1 MLAIAVSF
9 HASASAAQ
17 IVGRESELEQLE
29 AALDAVA
36 DGNPAYLAVEGEAG
50 IGKTRLLTEL
60 RLRATDRGHVVL
72 SGAAAEFEREMPF
85 SVWIDALDAYVTS
98 QDFSRSDAW
107 DDELAA
113 ELGQVL
119 PSVKGSNGSA
129 GAVAEE
135 RFRAHRAVSRLLG
148 LIADEQPLVLVLDDL
163 HWSDGASLELIAA
176 LARREPRAPV
186 LFALGFRPSP
196 AAQRLAA
203 ALTGPRASRLEL
215 EQLSESDAGLLLAG
229 MDAGAIAAIYRH
241 SGGNPFY
248 LEQLGRAG
256 EEALATL
263 LDATGDET
271 DVPPAVAGAIA
282 GELAPLSTG
291 SRSFL
296 DAAAVAGDP
305 FELDLAAAIADLGEA
320 EALAALDEA
329 LDLDLIRPTQVPRRF
344 GFRHPLVRRSIYESA
359 RSGWRIAAHARAAE
373 TLAARRADATE
384 RAHHVERSARQGDAE
399 AIELL
404 LQAGQVSASRAPSA
418 AAGWFAAAIRLLPSE
433 DWQRQVSVRVS
444 LASALRSLGEFERCH
459 ETLLEALEL
468 SPPDAAVER
477 VEVTTRCAAI
487 EHWMGRHAEAHDR
500 LVRAS
505 EELPDRGTAETAA
518 LQIELAV
525 DGFYERNEE
534 QTLTMGRAALE
545 TARELGDD
553 VLIAA
558 AASVLC
564 VGEAASGHIEAAR
577 EHHEEAVSYV
587 DRLSDAELAPRQEA
601 LCHLAWAENY
611 LEVYDLAITHIE
623 RGIAIGRATG
633 DGAMVIPMM
642 LAKGFPF
649 EMQGRL
655 AEARQVCEEA
665 VEATRLAGNPQ
676 WLFWSL
682 FELGWAHYYAGSL
695 EEAIA
700 AGEESA
706 AVGQRLAGGTY
717 PSAGGGPGWMLA
729 CARFELGE
737 TERARTEMRALGSD
751 WLEHKIAVE
760 RCFDWEI
767 LALVELVVGNRENAE
782 EYAQRAEQN
791 AERLGLRLPAAIAGR
806 TRAAVLLD
814 AGDSDG
820 AARAACSSAELA
832 YRIGARLPAAFSR
845 ALEGKARAAAGDR
858 SRAVAVL
865 REAEKVMDECG
876 SLRVRDEIRRDLRQ
890 LGARAE
896 VRGPASAD
904 DSGVGSLTK
913 RELEIAELITDR
925 LTNPQ
930 IAERLFLSKKTIETH
945 IRNVFVKLGASSRV
959 EVARIIERDRR
970 ERPGLVD
977 GT

>member
-1 MLAIAVSF
+1 MTFQAD
-9 HASASAAQ
+9 ASAVQ
-17 IVGRESELEQLE
+17 IVGRQRELEQLE

-50 IGKTRLLTEL
+50 IGKTRLLAEL
-60 RLRATDRGHVVL
+60 RLRADERGHVVL
-72 SGAAAEFEREMPF
+72 FGAAAEFEREMPF
-85 SVWIDALDAYVTS
+85 SVWIDALDAYVSS
-98 QDFSRSDAW
+98 QDFTRTEAW

-186 LFALGFRPSP
+186 LFALGFRPGP

-203 ALTGPRASRLEL
+203 ALTGPRSSRLEL
-215 EQLSESDAGLLLAG
+215 EQLSESDAGLMLTGL
-229 MDAGAIAAIYRH
+229 DAGAVAAIYRH

-256 EEALATL
+256 EGALATSV
-263 LDATGDET
+263 DAAADEA
-271 DVPPAVAGAIA
+271 DVPAAVAGAIA
-282 GELAPLSTG
+282 GELAPLSAG

-305 FELDLAAAIADLGEA
+305 FELDLAAAIAGLEEA
-320 EALAALDEA
+320 EALVALDEA

-344 GFRHPLVRRSIYESA
+344 GFRHPLVRRAVYESA
-359 RSGWRIAAHARAAE
+359 RSGWRIAAHAQAAE
-373 TLAARRADATE
+373 TLAARGADATE
-384 RAHHVERSARQGDAE
+384 RAHHVERSARQGDPE
-399 AIELL
+399 AIEVLL
-404 LQAGQVSASRAPSA
+404 RAGQSSASRAPSA
-418 AAGWFAAAIRLLPSE
+418 AARWFAAATRLLPSE
-433 DWQRQVSVRVS
+433 DWRRQVSVRLS

-459 ETLLEALEL
+459 ETLLDALERL
-468 SPPDAAVER
+468 PPDAAVER
-477 VEVTTRCAAI
+477 VEVTTLCAAI
-487 EHWMGRHAEAHDR
+487 EHWMGRHEEAHNR

-505 EELPDRGTAETAA
+505 EELPDPTTAEAAA

-545 TARELGDD
+545 TARALGDD

-564 VGEAASGHIEAAR
+564 VGEAASGHIGDAR

-611 LEVYDLAITHIE
+611 LEVYDQAIAHAE
-623 RGIAIGRATG
+623 RGIVIGRASG
-633 DGAMVIPMM
+633 EGAMVIPMM
-642 LAKGFPF
+642 LVKGYPF
-649 EMQGRL
+649 EIQGRL

-682 FELGWAHYYAGSL
+682 FELGWVHYYAGEL
-695 EEAIA
+695 EAAIA

-706 AVGQRLAGGTY
+706 EVGQRLAGGTY

-737 TERARTEMRALGSD
+737 SERARKEMRALGSD

-767 LALVELVVGNRENAE
+767 LALTELGAGKRENAE
-782 EYAQRAEQN
+782 EYARRAEQN

-814 AGDSDG
+814 AGDAEG
-820 AARAACSSAELA
+820 AARSACPSAELA
-832 YRIGARLPAAFSR
+832 YRIGARLQAAFSR
-845 ALEGKARAAAGDR
+845 ALEGRARAAAGDR
-858 SRAVAVL
+858 PQAVAVL
-865 REAEKVMDECG
+865 REAEKVLDECG
-876 SLRVRDEIRRDLRQ
+876 SLRVRDEVRRELRR

-896 VRGPASAD
+896 VRGPASGD
-904 DSGVGSLTK
+904 DTGVGSLTK

-930 IAERLFLSKKTIETH
+930 IAERLFLSKKTIESH
-945 IRNVFVKLGASSRV
+945 IRNIFVKLGASSRV

-977 GT
+977 PQ

>member
-1 MLAIAVSF
+1 MLAVPVTF

-17 IVGRESELEQLE
+17 IVGRERELEQLE
-29 AALDAVA
+29 AALDAVT
-36 DGNPAYLAVEGEAG
+36 DGDPAYLAVEGEAG
-50 IGKTRLLTEL
+50 IGKTRLLSEL
-60 RLRATDRGHVVL
+60 CLRATERGHVVL
-72 SGAAAEFEREMPF
+72 SGSAAEFERELPF

-98 QDFSRSDAW
+98 QDFARSEGW

-113 ELGQVL
+113 ELGEVL

-148 LIADEQPLVLVLDDL
+148 LIAGEQPLVLVLDDL

-186 LFALGFRPSP
+186 LFALGFRPSQ
-196 AAQRLAA
+196 AAQRLAP
-203 ALTGPRASRLEL
+203 ALTGPRASRVEL
-215 EQLSESDAGLLLAG
+215 QQLSESDAGLLLAG
-229 MDAGAIAAIYRH
+229 MDAGAVAAIYRH

-256 EEALATL
+256 EGALTAL
-263 LDATGDET
+263 LDTAGDEA

-305 FELDLAAAIADLGEA
+305 FELELAAAVAGLDEA

-329 LDLDLIRPTQVPRRF
+329 LDLDLIRPTEVPRRF
-344 GFRHPLVRRSIYESA
+344 GFRHPLVRRSVYESA
-359 RSGWRIAAHARAAE
+359 RGGWRIAAHARAAE
-373 TLAARRADATE
+373 ALAARGADATE
-384 RAHHVERSARQGDAE
+384 RAHHVERSARRGDTE

-404 LQAGQVSASRAPSA
+404 LEAGRASASRAPSA
-418 AAGWFAAAIRLLPSE
+418 AARWFAAAIRLLPSQ
-433 DWQRQVSVRVS
+433 DWKRQVSVRIS

-459 ETLLEALEL
+459 QTLLDALERL
-468 SPPDAAVER
+468 PPDAAVER
-477 VEVTTRCAAI
+477 VDVTTRCAAI
-487 EHWMGRHAEAHDR
+487 EHWMGRHDTAHDR
-500 LVRAS
+500 LVRAAA
-505 EELPDRGTAETAA
+505 ELPHPDTTEAAA

-534 QTLTMGRAALE
+534 QTLTMAGAALE
-545 TARELGDD
+545 TARALGDD

-577 EHHEEAVSYV
+577 EHREEAVSYV

-601 LCHLAWAENY
+601 LCHLAWAEVY
-611 LEVYDLAITHIE
+611 LEVYDKAIAHVE
-623 RGIAIGRATG
+623 RGIAIGRASG
-633 DGAMVIPMM
+633 EGAMVIPMM
-642 LAKGFPF
+642 LVKGFPF

-655 AEARQVCEEA
+655 AEAREVCEEA

-676 WLFWSL
+676 WHFWSL
-682 FELGWAHYYAGSL
+682 FELGWAHYYAGHL
-695 EEAIA
+695 EAAIA

-706 AVGQRLAGGTY
+706 EVGHRLAGGTY
-717 PSAGGGPGWMLA
+717 PSSGGGPGPLLA
-729 CARFELGE
+729 YARFELGE
-737 TERARTEMRALGSD
+737 IERARKDVTTLGSD

-760 RCFDWEI
+760 RCFDWET
-767 LALVELVVGNRENAE
+767 LALIELAMENRERAE
-782 EYAQRAEQN
+782 DYAQRAEQN
-791 AERLGLRLPAAIAGR
+791 AERLGLRLPAALAGR

-814 AGDSDG
+814 AGDAEG
-820 AARAACSSAELA
+820 AARAACVSAELA
-832 YRIGARLPAAFSR
+832 DRIGARLQAAFSR
-845 ALEGKARAAAGDR
+845 ALEGKAHAAAGER
-858 SRAVAVL
+858 SRAVATLRDAERVL
-865 REAEKVMDECG
+865 DECG
-876 SLRVRDEIRRDLRQ
+876 SLRVRDEIRRELRQ

-945 IRNVFVKLGASSRV
+945 IRNLFVKLGASSRV

-977 GT
+977 AP

>member
-1 MLAIAVSF
+1 VTF
-9 HASASAAQ
+9 HAGASAAQ
-17 IVGRESELEQLE
+17 IVGRERELDQLE
-29 AALDAVA
+29 AALDAVL

-50 IGKTRLLTEL
+50 IGKTRLLSEL
-60 RLRATDRGHVVL
+60 RLRATERGHVVL
-72 SGAAAEFEREMPF
+72 FGAAAEFERELPF
-85 SVWIDALDAYVTS
+85 SVWIDALDAYVAS
-98 QDFSRSDAW
+98 QDFAGSDAW

-119 PSVKGSNGSA
+119 PSVRGSNGTA

-186 LFALGFRPSP
+186 LFAFGFRPGP

-203 ALTGPRASRLEL
+203 TLTGPRASRLEL
-215 EQLSESDAGLLLAG
+215 GQLSEAEAGQMLEGL
-229 MDAGAIAAIYRH
+229 DAGAVAAIYRH
-241 SGGNPFY
+241 GGGNPFY

-256 EEALATL
+256 EGALATL
-263 LDATGDET
+263 RDARDDEGG
-271 DVPPAVAGAIA
+271 VPPAVAGAIA
-282 GELAPLSTG
+282 AELAPLSTG
-291 SRSFL
+291 SRSLL

-305 FELDLAAAIADLGEA
+305 FELDLAAAIAGLEEA
-320 EALAALDEA
+320 DALPALDEA

-344 GFRHPLVRRSIYESA
+344 GFRHPLVRRSVYESA
-359 RSGWRIAAHARAAE
+359 RSGWRLAAHARAAE
-373 TLAARRADATE
+373 TLAARGADAAE
-384 RAHHVERSARQGDAE
+384 RAHHVERSAPQGDRE

-404 LQAGQVSASRAPSA
+404 LEAGQASASRAPSA
-418 AAGWFAAAIRLLPSE
+418 AARWFAAAIRLLPSE
-433 DWQRQVSVRVS
+433 DWRRQVSVRMS

-459 ETLLEALEL
+459 QTLLEALEL
-468 SPPDAAVER
+468 LPRDAAVER
-477 VEVTTRCAAI
+477 VEVTTLCAAI
-487 EHWMGRHAEAHDR
+487 EHWMGRHEQAHDR

-505 EELPDRGTAETAA
+505 EEVPDHNTAEAAA

-525 DGFYERNEE
+525 DGFYVRDEE

-545 TARELGDD
+545 TARTLGDD
-553 VLIAA
+553 LLIAA

-564 VGEAASGHIEAAR
+564 VGEAASGHIGEAR

-611 LEVYDLAITHIE
+611 LEIYDEAIAHVE

-633 DGAMVIPMM
+633 EGAMVIPMM
-642 LAKGFPF
+642 LVKGFPF
-649 EMQGRL
+649 ELQGRL
-655 AEARQVCEEA
+655 AEAREVCEEA
-665 VEATRLAGNPQ
+665 VEAARLAGNPQ

-682 FELGWAHYYAGSL
+682 FELGWVHYYAGEL
-695 EEAIA
+695 EAAIA
-700 AGEESA
+700 VGEESA
-706 AVGQRLAGGTY
+706 KVGQRLAGGTM

-737 TERARTEMRALGSD
+737 TERARAEMRALGSD
-751 WLEHKIAVE
+751 WLEHKVAVE

-767 LALVELVVGNRENAE
+767 MGLAALTVGDRATAE
-782 EYAQRAEQN
+782 EYARRAEQN
-791 AERLGLRLPAAIAGR
+791 AERLGLRIPAAVAGR
-806 TRAAVLLD
+806 ARAAVLLD

-820 AARAACSSAELA
+820 AARRACSSAELA
-832 YRIGARLPAAFSR
+832 YRVGARLQGAFSR
-845 ALEGKARAAAGDR
+845 ALEGKSLAAAGDR
-858 SRAVAVL
+858 TRAVAVL
-865 REAEKVMDECG
+865 REAEKALDECG
-876 SLRVRDEIRRDLRQ
+876 SLRARDELRRELRR

-896 VRGPASAD
+896 VRGPATGD
-904 DSGVGSLTK
+904 DAGVGALTK

-977 GT
+977 AP